1 MTATPSDRLHAL
13 DAVRALALLAGIV
26 LHATMSFFLPIPVRD
41 ASPSTTLAA
50 AFYVIH
56 AFRMSLFFLI
66 AGFFGRFLLERRGV
80 RGFVKDRA
88 KRILLPLVVG
98 WVVLAPAIIAILA
111 KGYERTLAK
120 EPSAASGSATGPHGF
135 PLLHLWFLYCL
146 ALFYVATLLARGV
159 AHARLDRDGRLRAR
173 IDAAVRALLRNRLV
187 PFVLAFPLAAVL
199 YADADWA
206 VWFGIPTPD
215 RGLRPQAAA
224 LVGYGSVFALGW
236 FLQRQAPLL
245 EALAR
250 QWRSNLLL
258 AAALTGAALAFVGA
272 TPDLDAP
279 TRLAGG
285 AAGRAAYAFGYT
297 AAIGHAVLGLIGAAQ
312 RFCTRERPWLRSL
325 ADASYWFYLAHVPV
339 VFGLQVWIADWPLH
353 WSLKLPLV
361 LGITLALLTASYHG
375 FVRSTVI
382 GEVLNGRR
390 HARPGAPA
398 LNAPSDAPH
407 ADGSPVAALHGVSK
421 LYAGVRA
428 LERLDLSV
436 RPGEVV
442 ALLGPNGA
450 GKSTAVGLWLG
461 LLSADAGEVRLM
473 GGSPNDAGRRLG
485 IGVMLQDVALSPTLT
500 AREHVAL
507 ASSGYADPAPADEV
521 IANAGIAAFAERR
534 YGRLSGGQKRQVQFA
549 VAICGRPRL
558 LFLDEPTVGLDGPA
572 RETLWRTVR
581 TLVARGCA
589 VVLTTHYL
597 EEAEA
602 LADRVAVLAG
612 GRLVAEGTVAEM
624 RAVVARR
631 RIRCASDLQIEQ
643 VRLWPGVVDAV
654 RDHRHLRLTASSAE
668 EVVRRLLDADP
679 GLSELEVERASLA
692 EALSELTREAA

>member
-1 MTATPSDRLHAL
+1 MTATASARLHAL

-26 LHATMSFFLPIPVRD
+26 LHAAMSFFLPTPVRD
-41 ASPSTTLAA
+41 ASSSTALAVV
-50 AFYVIH
+50 FFVIH

-66 AGFFGRFLLERRGV
+66 AGFFARFLLERHGV

-88 KRILLPLVVG
+88 KRIVVPMVAG
-98 WVVLAPAIIAILA
+98 WTVLAPAILAILA
-111 KGYERTLAK
+111 KGYERTIAK
-120 EPSAASGSATGPHGF
+120 EPSAAAGAAAAPQGF
-135 PLLHLWFLYCL
+135 PLMHLWFLYYL
-146 ALFYVATLLARGV
+146 ALFYAATLLARGI
-159 AHARLDRDGRLRAR
+159 ADARLDRDGRLRAR
-173 IDAAVRALLRNRLV
+173 VDEALRVLLGSRLL
-187 PFVLAFPLAAVL
+187 PFVLALPLAAVL
-199 YADADWA
+199 YADPGWA

-215 RGLRPQAAA
+215 RGLKPQAAA
-224 LVGYGSVFALGW
+224 LAGYGSVFVLGW
-236 FLQRQAPLL
+236 LVRRQASLL

-250 QWRSNLLL
+250 QWRSNLAV
-258 AAALTGAALAFVGA
+258 AAALTAAALAFVGA
-272 TPDLDAP
+272 TPDLEAP

-297 AAIGHAVLGLIGAAQ
+297 VAIGHAVLGLIGAAQ
-312 RFCTRERPWLRSL
+312 SLFTRERPWLRSL
-325 ADASYWFYLAHVPV
+325 ADASYWFYLAHVPI
-339 VFGLQVWIADWPLH
+339 VFALQVWMAEWPLH
-353 WSLKLPLV
+353 WALKLPLV
-361 LGITLALLTASYHG
+361 LAITLALLTASYRG

-382 GEVLNGRR
+382 GEVLNGRKR
-390 HARPGAPA
+390 AGPGAA
-398 LNAPSDAPH
+398 VRHTRSGAPCAE
-407 ADGSPVAALHGVSK
+407 GGPVASLCGVSK
-421 LYAGVRA
+421 RYGSVRA
-428 LERLDLSV
+428 LERLDLAV

-461 LLSADAGEVRLM
+461 LLSPDAGEVRLM
-473 GGSPNDAGRRLG
+473 GGSPDDAARRLG
-485 IGVMLQDVALSPTLT
+485 VGVMLQDVALTPTLT
-500 AREHVAL
+500 AREQVAL
-507 ASSGYADPAPADEV
+507 ASSSYADPESTDEV
-521 IANAGIAAFAERR
+521 IDKAGIAAFADQR
-534 YGRLSGGQKRQVQFA
+534 YGRLSGGQKRQAQFA

-558 LFLDEPTVGLDGPA
+558 LFLDEPTVGLDAPA

-581 TLVARGCA
+581 TLVSGGCA

-631 RIRCASDLQIEQ
+631 RIRCASGLQLEL
-643 VRLWPGVVDAV
+643 VRRWPGVVDAV
-654 RDHRHLRLTASSAE
+654 REHRHLRLTASSAE

>member
-1 MTATPSDRLHAL
+1 MTVTASDRLHAL
-13 DAVRALALLAGIV
+13 DAVRAMALLAGIV
-26 LHATMSFFLPIPVRD
+26 LHAAMSFFLPIPVRD
-41 ASPSTTLAA
+41 ASSSTALAV

-66 AGFFGRFLLERRGV
+66 AGFFGRLLLERRGV

-88 KRILLPLVVG
+88 KRILLPMVVG
-98 WVVLAPAIIAILA
+98 WVVLAPAILAILA

-120 EPSAASGSATGPHGF
+120 EPSAAAGAAAGPEGF
-135 PLLHLWFLYCL
+135 PLMHLWFLYVL
-146 ALFYVATLLARGV
+146 ALFYAATLLVRGV
-159 AHARLDRDGRLRAR
+159 ADARLHRDGRLRAR
-173 IDAAVRALLRNRLV
+173 VDAALRALLRSRLLPV
-187 PFVLAFPLAAVL
+187 VLALPLAAAL
-199 YADADWA
+199 YADAGWA

-215 RGLRPQAAA
+215 RGLEPQAAA
-224 LVGYGSVFALGW
+224 LVGYGSAFALGW
-236 FLQRQAPLL
+236 LLRRQPSLL

-250 QWRSNLLL
+250 PWRSNLAV
-258 AAALTGAALAFVGA
+258 AATLTAASLAFVGA

-285 AAGRAAYAFGYT
+285 AAGRAAYALAYT

-339 VFGLQVWIADWPLH
+339 VFGLQVWMADWPLH

-361 LGITLALLTASYHG
+361 LAITLALLAASYEG
-375 FVRSTVI
+375 FVRTTVI

-390 HARPGAPA
+390 RVRPGAAA
-398 LNAPSDAPH
+398 LRAPSGAACPE
-407 ADGSPVAALHGVSK
+407 GGPVAELLGASK
-421 LYAGVRA
+421 RYGSVRA

-450 GKSTAVGLWLG
+450 GKSTAVGICLG
-461 LLSADAGEVRLM
+461 LLSADEGEVRLL

-485 IGVMLQDVALSPTLT
+485 IGVMLQDVALTPTLT

-507 ASSGYADPAPADEV
+507 ASSGYADPATVDEV
-521 IANAGIAAFAERR
+521 IASAGIASFAGRR

-572 RETLWRTVR
+572 RERLWRTVR
-581 TLVARGCA
+581 TLVAGGCA
-589 VVLTTHYL
+589 VVLTTHHL

-602 LADRVAVLAG
+602 LADSVAVLAG

-631 RIRCASDLQIEQ
+631 RIRCASGLQLEQ
-643 VRLWPGVVDAV
+643 VRRWPGVVDAV
-654 RDHRHLRLTASSAE
+654 REHGHLRLTASSAE